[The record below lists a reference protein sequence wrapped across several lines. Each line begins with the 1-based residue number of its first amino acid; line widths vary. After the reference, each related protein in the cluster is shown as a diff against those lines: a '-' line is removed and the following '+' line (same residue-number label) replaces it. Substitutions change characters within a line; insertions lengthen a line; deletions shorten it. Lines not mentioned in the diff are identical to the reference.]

1 MPGGRP
7 TKYKPEYCDQ
17 LIEFMAKGF
26 SFEAFAGEIEVALDS
41 LSKWVNEHDAF
52 SASKKIGQAM
62 SRKWW
67 EKAGQDGMYAGKAFN
82 PTVWIF
88 AMKNRFGWKDQ
99 LALSTDSELP
109 ITVSYDHSSP
119 VSYGK

>member
-7 TKYKPEYCDQ
+7 SKYKPEFCEQ
-17 LIEFMAKGF
+17 LISFMSEGY
-26 SFEAFAGEIEVALDS
+26 SFEAFAGEIEVAIDS
-41 LSKWVNEHDAF
+41 ISKWVNEHKEF
-52 SASKKIGQAM
+52 SEAKKIGQAI

-67 EKAGQDGMYAGKAFN
+67 ETAGQNGMYAGKAFN

-109 ITVSYDHSSP
+109 ITVSYDHSVP
-119 VSYGK
+119 MNAI